1 MQPPIKGRGTAD
13 NREGRFESRH
23 IEAVEDG
30 WWRDEEIRAPAT
42 EVKAEVARSIIA
54 HNSSPDIPFNQS
66 INPYRGCEHGCVYC
80 ADGDTKILMAN
91 GSTKILGDLQ
101 VGDEIFGTVRRGWY
115 RRYVKTR
122 VLAHWRTRKPAYRVT
137 LADGTEIIVSGDHRL
152 LTERGWKFITG
163 AEQGDERRPHLTTG
177 NKLMGFGRISS
188 PVPERDAREY
198 RRGYLCGVIRGDGHL
213 GVYRCARAGRPD
225 EHQYRFRLAM
235 IDNEALERTGQYLR
249 EFGIGTDRFLFQKER
264 PNRQRSEAIRTSV
277 RASIQAIGRLIQ
289 WPERREND
297 WIHGFVAGIFDA
309 EGSFSGGIL
318 RIANTDGRIIEATT
332 SSLAHLGFDAV
343 VENARVDTPKPMR
356 YVRIRGGLR
365 ENLRFF
371 RFFNP
376 SISRK
381 RDISGQAVKS
391 RADLGVVE
399 IEPLEGERD
408 LFDITT
414 GTGDF
419 IANGVVSHNCYAR
432 PTHAYVNLSAGL
444 DFETKLF
451 YKSNG
456 AELLES
462 ELSKRNYR
470 PETIHI
476 GASTDP
482 YQPIEREHRITRALL
497 EVLWRSRHPFT
508 ITTKSHLV
516 LRDLDLLQDLAKEN
530 LCYVMVSLTTLDED
544 LKRGLEPRAPS
555 PAARL
560 KAIAGLAKAGVP
572 VGVLAAPMIPALNDH
587 ELERILE
594 AAAGAGADVAGYV
607 LLRLPFEVKDLFES
621 WLRAHV
627 PLRAEHVLS
636 RIRAT
641 RGGELNDPR
650 FGSRFKG
657 RGVEA
662 QLLTQRFEIACR
674 RFQLNRRRQSDLNTK
689 AFRVPVGA
697 GGQLTL
703 DGI

>member
-1 MQPPIKGRGTAD
+1 
-13 NREGRFESRH
+13 
-23 IEAVEDG
+23 
-30 WWRDEEIRAPAT
+30 
-42 EVKAEVARSIIA
+42 
-54 HNSSPDIPFNQS
+54 
-66 INPYRGCEHGCVYC
+66 
-80 ADGDTKILMAN
+80 
-91 GSTKILGDLQ
+91 
-101 VGDEIFGTVRRGWY
+101 
-115 RRYVKTR
+115 
-122 VLAHWRTRKPAYRVT
+122 
-137 LADGTEIIVSGDHRL
+137 
-152 LTERGWKFITG
+152 
-163 AEQGDERRPHLTTG
+163 
-177 NKLMGFGRISS
+177 
-188 PVPERDAREY
+188 
-198 RRGYLCGVIRGDGHL
+198 
-213 GVYRCARAGRPD
+213 
-225 EHQYRFRLAM
+225 
-235 IDNEALERTGQYLR
+235 
-249 EFGIGTDRFLFQKER
+249 
-264 PNRQRSEAIRTSV
+264 
-277 RASIQAIGRLIQ
+277 
-289 WPERREND
+289 
-297 WIHGFVAGIFDA
+297 
-309 EGSFSGGIL
+309 
-318 RIANTDGRIIEATT
+318 
-332 SSLAHLGFDAV
+332 
-343 VENARVDTPKPMR
+343 
-356 YVRIRGGLR
+356 
-365 ENLRFF
+365 
-371 RFFNP
+371 
-376 SISRK
+376 
-381 RDISGQAVKS
+381 
-391 RADLGVVE
+391 
-399 IEPLEGERD
+399 
-408 LFDITT
+408 
-414 GTGDF
+414 
-419 IANGVVSHNCYAR
+419 
-432 PTHAYVNLSAGL
+432 L

-497 EVLWRSRHPFT
+497 EVLWRFRHPFT

-516 LRDLDLLQDLAKEN
+516 LRDLDLLQELAKEN

-621 WLRAHV
+621 WLHAHV

-662 QLLTQRFEIACR
+662 QLLAQRFEIACR
-674 RFQLNRRRQSDLNTK
+674 RFQLNRRRQSELNIK
-689 AFRVPVGA
+689 AFRGPIGA
-697 GGQLTL
+697 GGQMTF
-703 DGI
+703 DGL

>member
-1 MQPPIKGRGTAD
+1 MQPPIKGRGTGD
-13 NREGRFESRH
+13 NREGRFESRRV
-23 IEAVEDG
+23 EAVEDG

-42 EVKAEVARSIIA
+42 EVRAEVARSIIA

-66 INPYRGCEHGCVYC
+66 INPYRGCEHGCVY
-80 ADGDTKILMAN
+80 
-91 GSTKILGDLQ
+91 
-101 VGDEIFGTVRRGWY
+101 
-115 RRYVKTR
+115 
-122 VLAHWRTRKPAYRVT
+122 
-137 LADGTEIIVSGDHRL
+137 
-152 LTERGWKFITG
+152 
-163 AEQGDERRPHLTTG
+163 
-177 NKLMGFGRISS
+177 
-188 PVPERDAREY
+188 
-198 RRGYLCGVIRGDGHL
+198 
-213 GVYRCARAGRPD
+213 
-225 EHQYRFRLAM
+225 
-235 IDNEALERTGQYLR
+235 
-249 EFGIGTDRFLFQKER
+249 
-264 PNRQRSEAIRTSV
+264 
-277 RASIQAIGRLIQ
+277 
-289 WPERREND
+289 
-297 WIHGFVAGIFDA
+297 
-309 EGSFSGGIL
+309 
-318 RIANTDGRIIEATT
+318 
-332 SSLAHLGFDAV
+332 
-343 VENARVDTPKPMR
+343 
-356 YVRIRGGLR
+356 
-365 ENLRFF
+365 
-371 RFFNP
+371 
-376 SISRK
+376 
-381 RDISGQAVKS
+381 
-391 RADLGVVE
+391 
-399 IEPLEGERD
+399 
-408 LFDITT
+408 
-414 GTGDF
+414 
-419 IANGVVSHNCYAR
+419 CYAR

-497 EVLWRSRHPFT
+497 EVLWRFRHPLT

-516 LRDLDLLQDLAKEN
+516 LRDLDLLQELAKEN

-621 WLRAHV
+621 WLHAHV

-662 QLLTQRFEIACR
+662 QLLAQRFEIACR
-674 RFQLNRRRQSDLNTK
+674 RFQLNRRRQSELNIK
-689 AFRVPVGA
+689 AFRVPIGA
-697 GGQLTL
+697 GGQMTF
-703 DGI
+703 DGL

>member
-1 MQPPIKGRGTAD
+1 MQPPIKGRGTGD
-13 NREGRFESRH
+13 NREGRFETRH

-42 EVKAEVARSIIA
+42 EVRAEVARSIIA

-66 INPYRGCEHGCVYC
+66 INPYRGCEHGCIYC

-91 GSTKILGDLQ
+91 GSTKVLGDLQ

-115 RRYVKTR
+115 RRYTKTR

-163 AEQGDERRPHLTTG
+163 AEQGSERRPHLATG

-188 PVPERDAREY
+188 PVPER
-198 RRGYLCGVIRGDGHL
+198 C
-213 GVYRCARAGRPD
+213 
-225 EHQYRFRLAM
+225 
-235 IDNEALERTGQYLR
+235 ER
-249 EFGIGTDRFLFQKER
+249 
-264 PNRQRSEAIRTSV
+264 
-277 RASIQAIGRLIQ
+277 
-289 WPERREND
+289 D
-297 WIHGFVAGIFDA
+297 WMHGFVAGIFDA
-309 EGSFSGGIL
+309 EGSFSDGIL
-318 RIANTDGRIIEATT
+318 RFANTDGRIIEAIT

-343 VENARVDTPKPMR
+343 LENARVDTPKPIR
-356 YVRIRGGLR
+356 YVRIRGGLP

-381 RDISGQAVKS
+381 LDISGQAVKS

-482 YQPIEREHRITRALL
+482 YQPIEREHRITRGLL
-497 EVLWRSRHPFT
+497 EVLWRFRHPFT

-530 LCYVMVSLTTLDED
+530 LCYVMISLTTLDED

-650 FGSRFKG
+650 FGARFKG

-662 QLLTQRFEIACR
+662 QLLAQRFEIACR
-674 RFQLNRRRQSDLNTK
+674 RFQLNRRRHSDLNIK

-703 DGI
+703 DGL